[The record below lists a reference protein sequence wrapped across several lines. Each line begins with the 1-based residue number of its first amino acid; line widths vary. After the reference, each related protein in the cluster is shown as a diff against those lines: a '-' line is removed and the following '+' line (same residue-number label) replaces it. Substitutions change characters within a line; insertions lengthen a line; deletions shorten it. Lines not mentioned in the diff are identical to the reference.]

1 MVKCLVTGGAGF
13 IGSHLIS
20 RLLSDNHHVVA
31 LDYAPWNNSN
41 NLFNLNSS
49 AFKYVWG
56 SVSDSSLFRSL
67 ITDADHIYLLAATL
81 GVRRVI
87 ENPIGTAN
95 TQVDQIRDICATASS
110 HQKIFYA
117 STSEVY
123 GKTNVS
129 PLTEGLPL
137 VLGEPGKARWAYACS
152 KLLSEYLLL
161 SLYRDKNIPLVV
173 GRFFNVVGPR
183 QNQAYGAVIPNLL
196 SQAIKGV
203 PLTVFGDGKQTRSF
217 CHVDDAVNAMLSL
230 MHNDSCNGQVYN
242 IGNAEE
248 ISIRNLADKIRSLV
262 DPLLEIKMIPY
273 EDVMPSGFEEILNRV
288 PSLDKI
294 RQYTGWSSKCK
305 LDETLIDCLRALK
318 GNAV

>member
-1 MVKCLVTGGAGF
+1 MAKCLVTGGAGF

-20 RLLSDNHHVVA
+20 RLLCDNHHVVA
-31 LDYAPWNNSN
+31 LDHAPWNNSN

-49 AFKYVWG
+49 SFKYVQG

-67 ITDADHIYLLAATL
+67 ITDADQIYLLAATL

-161 SLYRDKNIPLVV
+161 SLYRDKNVPLVV

-183 QNQAYGAVIPNLL
+183 QNLSYGAVIPNLL
-196 SQAIKGV
+196 SQAIKGM
-203 PLTVFGDGKQTRSF
+203 PLTVFGDGTQTRSF
-217 CHVDDAVNAMLSL
+217 CHVDDAVDAMLSL
-230 MHNDSCNGQVYN
+230 MNHDSSLGQVFN
-242 IGNAEE
+242 IGNEE
-248 ISIRNLADKIRSLV
+248 QISIGGLADKIRSLV

-273 EDVMPSGFEEILNRV
+273 KDAMPFGFEEILHRV
-288 PSLDKI
+288 PSLNKI
-294 RQYTGWSSKCK
+294 KQCTGWSSKYK
-305 LDETLIDCLRALK
+305 LDEILRHCFIALK
-318 GNAV
+318 QALV

>member
-1 MVKCLVTGGAGF
+1 
-13 IGSHLIS
+13 LIS
-20 RLLSDNHHVVA
+20 RLLCDNHHVVA
-31 LDYAPWNNSN
+31 LDHVHWNNSN
-41 NLFNLNSS
+41 NLFNLNTS
-49 AFKYVWG
+49 AFKYVQG

-67 ITDADHIYLLAATL
+67 IKDADHIYLLAATL

-95 TQVDQIRDICATASS
+95 TQVDQIRDICATASV

-137 VLGEPGKARWAYACS
+137 VLGEPGKVRWAYACS

-183 QNQAYGAVIPNLL
+183 QNQAYGAVIPSIL
-196 SQAIKGV
+196 SQAIKGI
-203 PLTVFGDGKQTRSF
+203 PLTVFGDGTQTRSF
-217 CHVDDAVNAMLSL
+217 CQVDDAVDAMLSL
-230 MHNDSCNGQVYN
+230 MNHDSCNGQVFN

-248 ISIRNLADKIRSLV
+248 ISIRNLADRIRLLV

-294 RQYTGWSSKCK
+294 KAYTGWSSKYK
-305 LDETLIDCLRALK
+305 LDETLLDCLRALK
-318 GNAV
+318 GNPV

>member
-1 MVKCLVTGGAGF
+1 MPILEIK
-13 IGSHLIS
+13 
-20 RLLSDNHHVVA
+20 
-31 LDYAPWNNSN
+31 
-41 NLFNLNSS
+41 
-49 AFKYVWG
+49 
-56 SVSDSSLFRSL
+56 
-67 ITDADHIYLLAATL
+67 DADQIYLLAATL

-161 SLYRDKNIPLVV
+161 SLHRDENIPLVV

-196 SQAIKGV
+196 DQAIKGI
-203 PLTVFGDGKQTRSF
+203 PLTVFGDGTQTRSF
-217 CHVDDAVNAMLSL
+217 CHVEDAVDAMLSL
-230 MHNDSCNGQVYN
+230 MNHDSCKGQVYN

-248 ISIRNLADKIRSLV
+248 ISIRNLADKIRSIV

-294 RQYTGWSSKCK
+294 KAYTGWSSKYK
-305 LDETLIDCLRALK
+305 LDETLLDCLRALK
-318 GNAV
+318 GNSV